1 MGAVLAGCVSFDR
14 LGNEDFD
21 RYVEFCR
28 ETAMTP
34 VDTEDPNDPMSK
46 VDWMVGASATT
57 QEFNKEYK
65 IVYADGDYLSFYAK
79 EYSHLGGAHG
89 NTIIR
94 VGTISRA
101 TGRALKVSDFVAD
114 EKRAALK
121 NALHDGAVKALG
133 GKENLQ
139 SEVDVVENFYLAKDG
154 LHFVEVKSRVAPVS
168 ANPEENVG
176 YRKQMKIAKAAQLYL
191 HSVRK
196 KEISSDIEVFF
207 DVISVIF
214 EGEKTS
220 ISFFPEAYVP
230 IYT

>member
-1 MGAVLAGCVSFDR
+1 MRTIICICVGAVLAGCVSFDR

-46 VDWMVGASATT
+46 ADWMVGASATT

-79 EYSHLGGAHG
+79 EYSYLGGAHG

-101 TGRALKVSDFVAD
+101 TGRALKVGDFVAD

-121 NALHDGAVKALG
+121 NALYDGAVKALG

-154 LHFVEVKSRVAPVS
+154 LHFVYNEYEIACYAAGPVEVVIDPKSLQPMVKP
-168 ANPEENVG
+168 
-176 YRKQMKIAKAAQLYL
+176 
-191 HSVRK
+191 
-196 KEISSDIEVFF
+196 
-207 DVISVIF
+207 
-214 EGEKTS
+214 
-220 ISFFPEAYVP
+220 
-230 IYT
+230 

>member
-1 MGAVLAGCVSFDR
+1 MRAIIAICVGAALAGCVSADR
-14 LGNEDFD
+14 FGGEDFN

-28 ETAMTP
+28 EAAMTP
-34 VDTEDPNDPMSK
+34 VGAEDPNDLMSK

-79 EYSHLGGAHG
+79 EYSYLGGAHG

-101 TGRALKVSDFVAD
+101 TGRALKVGDFVAD
-114 EKRAALK
+114 VKRAALK
-121 NALHDGAVKALG
+121 NALYDGAVKALG

-154 LHFVEVKSRVAPVS
+154 LHFVYNEYEIACYAAGSVEVVVDPKS
-168 ANPEENVG
+168 
-176 YRKQMKIAKAAQLYL
+176 L
-191 HSVRK
+191 
-196 KEISSDIEVFF
+196 
-207 DVISVIF
+207 
-214 EGEKTS
+214 
-220 ISFFPEAYVP
+220 
-230 IYT
+230 